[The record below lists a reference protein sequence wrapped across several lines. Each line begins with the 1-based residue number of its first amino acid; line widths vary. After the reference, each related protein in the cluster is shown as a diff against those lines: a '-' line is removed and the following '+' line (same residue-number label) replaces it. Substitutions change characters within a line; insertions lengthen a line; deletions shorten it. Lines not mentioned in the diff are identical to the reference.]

1 MPKHDTKFHGSLF
14 SIKFLRPILS
24 AILCIALLAS
34 PTLVLA
40 QEAEQK
46 PRTLFEILFGKKDK
60 APAQVKTD
68 KKQPRKKKTVPADG
82 VATGNPDTPVALAKL
97 PDARKVLVIGDFL
110 ANGLADGLTTA
121 FESAP
126 AIVVETQTNAA
137 SGLVRKD
144 YYDWETTLPATLDAV
159 KPVLLVVM
167 LGSNDRQQMRI
178 GDTKAKFLSPE
189 WNSEYQTRVDAIFQI
204 AKSRNVNV
212 LWVGL
217 PSFGSPAMTAD
228 AITLNGIFRT
238 ATEKLSG
245 EFVDVWDGFVDEAGK
260 FIVTGSDI
268 NGQQVRLRPADG
280 IGLTKAGKRKIAFY
294 AEKPARKLLGSAA
307 DPVSNIIGAGSL
319 PALLTLPPIKNE
331 RVVRMPPVALSDPEM
346 DGASQLLG
354 AAPTPTTV
362 TLSPRD
368 MLILNGKTQDAPA
381 GRIDDFRLPVGK
393 IQK

>member
-1 MPKHDTKFHGSLF
+1 MPNHNTKFHGSLF
-14 SIKFLRPILS
+14 SITFLRPILS
-24 AILCIALLAS
+24 AILFIAMMAS
-34 PTLVLA
+34 PCLVLA
-40 QEAEQK
+40 EEAPQK

-60 APAQVKTD
+60 PPAEVKAE
-68 KKQPRKKKTVPADG
+68 KKKPRLKKPVTADG
-82 VATGNPDTPVALAKL
+82 LAAGNPDAPVALAKL
-97 PDARKVLVIGDFL
+97 PDAKKVLVIGDFL

-121 FESAP
+121 FETAP
-126 AIVVETQTNAA
+126 AIIVETQTNAA

-144 YYDWETTLPATLDAV
+144 YYDWASTLPATLDAV

-189 WNSEYQTRVDAIFQI
+189 WNSEYQTRVEAIFQI

-238 ATEKLSG
+238 ETEKHSG

-280 IGLTKAGKRKIAFY
+280 IGLTKAGKRKLAFY
-294 AEKPARKLLGSAA
+294 AEKPARKLLGAAA
-307 DPVSNIIGAGSL
+307 DPVSNIIGAQNLPDLISL
-319 PALLTLPPIKNE
+319 PPLENRVVVRTPPIG
-331 RVVRMPPVALSDPEM
+331 LSDPEI
-346 DGASQLLG
+346 DGAGQLLG
-354 AAPTPTTV
+354 EKTALTSITM
-362 TLSPRD
+362 SPRD
-368 MLILNGKTQDAPA
+368 MLIVNGKTPDAPA
-381 GRIDDFRLPVGK
+381 GRVDDFRLPGK
-393 IQK
+393 TIRN